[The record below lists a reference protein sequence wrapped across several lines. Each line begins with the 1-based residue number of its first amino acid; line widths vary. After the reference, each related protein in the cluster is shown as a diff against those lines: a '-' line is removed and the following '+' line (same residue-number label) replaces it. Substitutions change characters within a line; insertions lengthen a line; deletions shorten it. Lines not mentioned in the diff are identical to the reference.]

1 MRIADLDLNHFC
13 KFLRCLDSFIEI
25 YLPGNQSDDVLGI
38 SRICYG
44 MPTKKKKKKEGAK
57 CIGFHYL
64 ICHIKVQ
71 LIRIPYE
78 FSLYS
83 ELYSS

>member
-13 KFLRCLDSFIEI
+13 KFLRCLDSFIVI
-25 YLPGNQSDDVLGI
+25 YLPGNKSDDVLGN

-44 MPTKKKKKKEGAK
+44 MSTKKKKKAK
-57 CIGFHYL
+57 CIGFYYL

-71 LIRIPYE
+71 LIRIPNE
-78 FSLYS
+78 FGLYF

>member
-44 MPTKKKKKKEGAK
+44 MPTKKKKKKKEQNA
-57 CIGFHYL
+57 
-64 ICHIKVQ
+64 
-71 LIRIPYE
+71 
-78 FSLYS
+78 
-83 ELYSS
+83 